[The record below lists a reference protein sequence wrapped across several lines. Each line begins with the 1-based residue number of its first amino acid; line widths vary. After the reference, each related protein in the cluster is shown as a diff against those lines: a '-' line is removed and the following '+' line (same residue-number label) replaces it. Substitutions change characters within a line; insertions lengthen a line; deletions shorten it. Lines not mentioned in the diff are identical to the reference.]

1 MRIALTEDI
10 GGGDVTTEAVVDVKA
25 RARAHI
31 ESRGAWVLAG
41 TAAAALAFRE
51 LDPGARI
58 TWHVAEGTETNAGQR
73 VADIAGLARAVL
85 SAERVALNFLQ
96 RLSGVATVT
105 RAFVRAVEGTGV
117 RILDTRKTTPGLRF
131 LEKQAVAVGGASNHR
146 YGLFD
151 GVLVKENH
159 VRAAGSLR
167 AAIGRACAGKGDLQ
181 VVVEVRSVEEA
192 LEAAGLGIDRVL
204 LDNFAPAQ
212 VADVVTRLGAARLRR
227 APEVEVSGGITL
239 QNVKAYAIPGVSYI
253 SVGALTHSAPAADL
267 SLLVDTVE
275 CPA

>member
-10 GGGDVTTEAVVDVKA
+10 GGGDVTTEAVVDARA

-41 TAAAALAFRE
+41 TDAAGLAFHE
-51 LDPGARI
+51 LDPDVKI
-58 TWHVAEGTETNAGQR
+58 TWLAAEGAETKAGQR
-73 VADIAGLARAVL
+73 VAEIAGRARAVL

-96 RLSGVATVT
+96 RLSGIATVS

-131 LEKQAVAVGGASNHR
+131 LEKQAVAVGGAMNHR

-167 AAIGRACAGKGDLQ
+167 AAIGRACAGKGELA
-181 VVVEVRSVEEA
+181 VVVEVRDAEEA

-204 LDNFAPAQ
+204 LDNFTPAQ
-212 VADVVTRLGAARLRR
+212 VADVVRRLGAARLQR
-227 APEVEVSGGITL
+227 APEIEVSGGITL
-239 QNVKAYAIPGVSYI
+239 QNVKAYAIPGVSYL

-267 SLLVDTVE
+267 SLLVDSVE
-275 CPA
+275 GPK